1 MFFWPGCDVN
11 IRGITPTHCDKYTR
25 ATLIPDFQN
34 SLRQTLSLL
43 RNNSA
48 DLIGLYP
55 LLIEFYIDL
64 QIIITNVH
72 VDFFLITASLFCF
85 FFFNFS
91 DVNGYFLSVG
101 DRALTRLSAKSVRY
115 CTINVLRLA

>member
-64 QIIITNVH
+64 QIIITNVDPFFLIIASP
-72 VDFFLITASLFCF
+72 DFFLIF
-85 FFFNFS
+85 FFILAMLMGIFFP
-91 DVNGYFLSVG
+91 L
-101 DRALTRLSAKSVRY
+101 ARLSAKSVR
-115 CTINVLRLA
+115 

>member
-64 QIIITNVH
+64 QIIITY

-85 FFFNFS
+85 CFFFILAMLMVIF
-91 DVNGYFLSVG
+91 FLLATGLLQGCQRKVSG
-101 DRALTRLSAKSVRY
+101 IAK
-115 CTINVLRLA
+115 INVLRLA

>member
-64 QIIITNVH
+64 QIIISN
-72 VDFFLITASLFCF
+72 VDFFLITASLVFFLF
-85 FFFNFS
+85 FFYFS